1 MPLAISQDN
10 SVATVKPRGKSP
22 YGTKAGGICPKIGTP
37 YGSQRVCLIIVLPDM
52 MARTH
57 THTEGKE
64 EGGDRLNPCTPPP
77 KKRLRE
83 EESPRFTHQTGLADE
98 SVTVTFTK
106 NMQSVWPAGRLAL
119 TAETCAPS
127 LRRGS
132 LSENDFKWEL
142 HLSFVCLC
150 RCVCLN
156 HAHFQ
161 DFLHVY
167 FKAVEYSVWIKY

>member
-22 YGTKAGGICPKIGTP
+22 YGTRAGGICPQIGTP
-37 YGSQRVCLIIVLPDM
+37 YGSQRVFLIIVLPDM

-57 THTEGKE
+57 TQRGRRKE
-64 EGGDRLNPCTPPP
+64 ETDWTPPQ
-77 KKRLRE
+77 KKGSGRRKALDLLTRRA
-83 EESPRFTHQTGLADE
+83 SPDE

-106 NMQSVWPAGRLAL
+106 NMQSVWPARADWRPQQRPALRHSDAALRLKMRFQRDSPVL
-119 TAETCAPS
+119 
-127 LRRGS
+127 
-132 LSENDFKWEL
+132 
-142 HLSFVCLC
+142 FVCGWC
-150 RCVCLN
+150 ACLN

-167 FKAVEYSVWIKY
+167 FKTIEYSVWIKY